1 VGGEGNPPEVMAMS
15 FANQLL
21 CIMHIFKNHE
31 RMQKKV
37 YLVPEKIDSN
47 VAKLSLKYLG
57 ISIDKLS
64 LLQRKYAKSY

>member
-1 VGGEGNPPEVMAMS
+1 MAMS

-21 CIMHIFKNHE
+21 SIIHIFRNYK

-37 YLVPEKIDSN
+37 YSVPENIDSN

-57 ISIDKLS
+57 LSIDKLTA
-64 LLQRKYAKSY
+64 LQKKYAKSY

>member
-1 VGGEGNPPEVMAMS
+1 
-15 FANQLL
+15 
-21 CIMHIFKNHE
+21 MHIFKNHE

-37 YLVPEKIDSN
+37 YPVPEKIDSN

-64 LLQRKYAKSY
+64 PLQRKYAKSY